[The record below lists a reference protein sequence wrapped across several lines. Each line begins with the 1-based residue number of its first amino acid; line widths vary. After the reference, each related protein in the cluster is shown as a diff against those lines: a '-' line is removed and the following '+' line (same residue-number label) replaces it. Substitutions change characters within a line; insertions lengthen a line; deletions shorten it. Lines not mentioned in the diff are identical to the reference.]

1 MTIHVAGTGTLRGV
15 FAAAVE
21 VPPGTSLGALCARI
35 ATTAEARRQL
45 FAADGGLEPTLIV
58 VVNGRA
64 VAAAD
69 RAALVLGDGDEVVLM
84 PPIAGG

>member
-1 MTIHVAGTGTLRGV
+1 MTIHVAGTGTLRGAL
-15 FAAAVE
+15 AAAVD
-21 VPPGTSLGALCARI
+21 VPAGTSLAALCDRV
-35 ATTAEARRQL
+35 ATTADGRRQL

-69 RAALVLGDGDEVVLM
+69 RGALVLGDGDEVVLM